1 MRACPTAICQ
11 AGRGGRERVAN
22 FTSEIKREFFHKK
35 PRTAAAKTAVF
46 SAFVRT
52 GGCISFTQGTL
63 GFFLVTESEKIAEYY
78 IALAE
83 ELFGISC
90 IARAA
95 EDKLRGKAKLTVE
108 YGGEKAF
115 DVLARI
121 GVFERVPSGKYQLY
135 AGIPSRI
142 VADEESRLFYIR
154 GAFLGGGSCTLPRA
168 GAKTGY
174 HLEFVFAHEE
184 TARDFASLL
193 ASFELIAKIIRR
205 KESFVVYL
213 ASLAAISDFLAVTGA
228 EGALEKLNATAEA
241 REEVNNSNRV
251 NNCFVGNMDR
261 TATAAARQCIA
272 IEYLNARGILPRL
285 EEELRA
291 VAAARLKDREASL
304 FELAGAMGLSKSCV
318 NHRMRR
324 IMELYRESKVDKEQK
339 EEK

>member
-1 MRACPTAICQ
+1 M
-11 AGRGGRERVAN
+11 AN
-22 FTSEIKREFFHKK
+22 FTSEIKKEFLHKK
-35 PRTAAAKTAVF
+35 PRGRAGKTAIF

-52 GGCISFTQGTL
+52 GGCISFTREGL

-90 IARAA
+90 VPHAA

-108 YGGEKAF
+108 YNGDKAF
-115 DVLARI
+115 DALVGA
-121 GVFERVPSGKYQLY
+121 GVFERGAGGNYELY
-135 AGIPSRI
+135 TGIPARI
-142 VADEESRLFYIR
+142 IADEESRLAYIR

-174 HLEFVFAHEE
+174 HLEFVFAHEQ
-184 TARDFASLL
+184 TARDFAALL
-193 ASFELIAKIIRR
+193 ADSQLIAKIIPR

-213 ASLAAISDFLAVTGA
+213 ASLAAISDFFAVTGA
-228 EGALEKLNATAEA
+228 ENALETLNATAEA
-241 REEVNNSNRV
+241 REEINNSNRV

-261 TATAAARQCIA
+261 TATAAAKQCIA
-272 IEYLNARGILPRL
+272 IGALQAAGILPRL
-285 EEELRA
+285 EEELRL

-304 FELAGAMGLSKSCV
+304 SELADKLGCSKSCI

-324 IMELYRESKVDKEQK
+324 LMELYRDLKEEDKEQK
-339 EEK
+339 KEQ

>member
-1 MRACPTAICQ
+1 M
-11 AGRGGRERVAN
+11 AN
-22 FTSEIKREFFHKK
+22 FTSVIKREFLNKK
-35 PRTAAAKTAVF
+35 PRTDAGKAAVF

-52 GGCISFTQGTL
+52 GGCISFTQDGL

-83 ELFGISC
+83 ELFGIAC
-90 IARAA
+90 TANAA
-95 EDKLRGKAKLTVE
+95 ADKLRGRDKLTIA
-108 YGGEKAF
+108 YNGDKAY
-115 DVLARI
+115 DVLIGAGIFERGISGHYELYSGIPARI
-121 GVFERVPSGKYQLY
+121 VP
-135 AGIPSRI
+135 
-142 VADEESRLFYIR
+142 DEESRLDYIR

-184 TARDFASLL
+184 TARDFADLL
-193 ASFELIAKIIRR
+193 SSYELIGKIIRR

-228 EGALEKLNATAEA
+228 ENALEKLNATAEA
-241 REEVNNSNRV
+241 REEKNNSNRV

-272 IEYLNARGILPRL
+272 IEYLSAQGILPRL
-285 EEELRA
+285 DEELRS

-304 FELAGAMGLSKSCV
+304 FELAEELGLSKSCV

-324 IMELYRESKVDKEQK
+324 IMELYKDMKEDKEQK